1 MKKLLKTL
9 NLTSQEWSWVLY
21 DVGNS
26 AFILL
31 VTAIVPI
38 YFGSL
43 TAAAGLAEE
52 QRFAYWG
59 YGLSIATIAVA
70 LLGPIC
76 GTLADHRGFK
86 KPLFTG
92 CMLLGA
98 LGCAAL
104 GGAWSWLSF
113 LVIFVVAKIGFNAS
127 LVFYD
132 AMLPE
137 ITTESRMDNVS
148 SMGYALGYIG
158 SVIPF
163 VVCLIV
169 VLNAQGFGLTTGS
182 AMVIAFCITA
192 AWWVVCTLPLLKS
205 YRQKAYTEHTGS
217 ALTATFRRLGRTFR
231 EVRKEKHIFLYLV
244 AFFFFIDGVYTII
257 GMATTYGSSL
267 GLDSTGLLLALL
279 VTQIVA
285 FPCSILFGK
294 LSARYD
300 TGLLIK
306 VCIVCYSGITL
317 FGVFLQSL
325 WQFWVLA
332 VLVGMFQGGIQALS
346 RSYLG
351 KIIPPERSGE
361 YFGLMDIFGKGAD
374 AMGPALVAVI
384 TNLMGERTVSLFGM
398 ELRGQNIGVGF
409 LVILFAIGF
418 ILFSK
423 ADRLNKERKA
433 VKV

>member
-59 YGLSIATIAVA
+59 YGLSIATIVVA

-113 LVIFVVAKIGFNAS
+113 LVIFLVAKIGFNAS

-423 ADRLNKERKA
+423 ADRLNKVRKA

>member
-38 YFGSL
+38 YFHSL
-43 TAAAGLAEE
+43 TDAAGLTEAKYV
-52 QRFAYWG
+52 AYWG
-59 YGLSIATIAVA
+59 YATSIATIVVAVM
-70 LLGPIC
+70 GPIC

-86 KPLFTG
+86 KPIFTC

-113 LVIFVVAKIGFNAS
+113 LVIFVVAKVGFNSS

-137 ITTESRMDNVS
+137 ITTEERMDNVS

-163 VVCLIV
+163 AVCLVV
-169 VLNAQGFGLTTGS
+169 VLNAARVGLTTGT
-182 AMVIAFCITA
+182 AMVIAFCLTA
-192 AWWVVCTLPLLKS
+192 AWWVLCTLPLLKT
-205 YRQKAYTEHTGS
+205 YQQRAYAEHSGNALLGS
-217 ALTATFRRLGRTFR
+217 FRRLGRTFR

-317 FGVFLQSL
+317 FGIFLQSL

-433 VKV
+433 AKV

>member
-1 MKKLLKTL
+1 MKRLLKTL
-9 NLTSQEWSWVLY
+9 NLTMQEWSWVLY

-38 YFGSL
+38 YFHSL
-43 TAAAGLAEE
+43 TDGVGLTEA
-52 QRFAYWG
+52 QYVSYWG
-59 YGLSIATIAVA
+59 YATSIATVVVA
-70 LLGPIC
+70 LIGPIC

-86 KPLFTG
+86 KALFIG

-113 LVIFVVAKIGFNAS
+113 LVIFVVAKIGFNSS

-137 ITTESRMDNVS
+137 ITTEERMDNVS

-163 VVCLIV
+163 VACLVV
-169 VLNAQGFGLTTGS
+169 VLNASGFGLSTGT
-182 AMVIAFCITA
+182 AMVIAFCLTA
-192 AWWVVCTLPLLKS
+192 AWWILCTLPLLKA
-205 YRQKAYTEHTGS
+205 YRQRAFVEHTGNP
-217 ALTATFRRLGRTFR
+217 LTGSFRRLGKTFR
-231 EVRKEKHIFLYLV
+231 EVKQQKHIFLYMV

-257 GMATTYGSSL
+257 GMATTYVQSL

-294 LSARYD
+294 LSARFD

-306 VCIVCYSGITL
+306 VCILCYSGITL
-317 FGVFLQSL
+317 FGIFLQSL
-325 WQFWVLA
+325 WQFWMLA

-384 TNLMGERTVSLFGM
+384 TNLMGERTIHFFGT
-398 ELRGQNIGVGF
+398 ELKGQNIGVGF
-409 LVILFAIGF
+409 LVVLFAIGF
-418 ILFSK
+418 VLFTK

-433 VKV
+433 AKA

>member
-1 MKKLLKTL
+1 MKKLLKML
-9 NLTSQEWSWVLY
+9 NLTLEELHWVLY

-31 VTAIVPI
+31 VTAIMPI

-43 TAAAGLAEE
+43 TSAAGLSED

-59 YGLSIATIAVA
+59 YALSVATIIVA
-70 LLGPIC
+70 FIGPVC

-86 KPLFTG
+86 RPLFVC

-104 GGAWSWLSF
+104 GAAWSWLSF
-113 LVIFVVAKIGFNAS
+113 LVIFVVAKIGFSSS

-137 ITTESRMDNVS
+137 ITTEDRMDNVS

-163 VVCLIV
+163 VACLVV
-169 VLNAQGFGLTTGS
+169 VLNAGSFGLSTGT
-182 AMVIAFCITA
+182 AMVIAFCLTA
-192 AWWVVCTLPLLKS
+192 LWWILCTLPLLKS
-205 YRQKAYTEHTGS
+205 YRQKAFVAHAGNP
-217 ALTATFRRLGRTFR
+217 LTASFRRLANTFR
-231 EVRKEKHIFLYLV
+231 EVKQQKHIFLYMV

-279 VTQIVA
+279 VTQLVA
-285 FPCSILFGK
+285 FPFSILFGC
-294 LSARYD
+294 LSRKFD
-300 TGLLIK
+300 TALLIK
-306 VCIVCYSGITL
+306 ICIVCYSGIAL
-317 FGVFLQSL
+317 FGVFLTQL

-332 VLVGMFQGGIQALS
+332 VAVGMFQGGIQALS

-351 KIIPPERSGE
+351 KIIPPEHSGE

-374 AMGPALVAVI
+374 AMGPALVAL
-384 TNLMGERTVSLFGM
+384 TADLMGSRTVSVFGA
-398 ELRGQNIGVGF
+398 ELKGQSVGVGC
-409 LVILFAIGF
+409 LVLLFAIGF
-418 ILFSK
+418 VLLSR
-423 ADRLNKERKA
+423 ADRLNKERRTA
-433 VKV
+433 QV

>member
-1 MKKLLKTL
+1 M
-9 NLTSQEWSWVLY
+9 
-21 DVGNS
+21 
-26 AFILL
+26 
-31 VTAIVPI
+31 
-38 YFGSL
+38 
-43 TAAAGLAEE
+43 
-52 QRFAYWG
+52 
-59 YGLSIATIAVA
+59 
-70 LLGPIC
+70 
-76 GTLADHRGFK
+76 
-86 KPLFTG
+86 
-92 CMLLGA
+92 
-98 LGCAAL
+98 
-104 GGAWSWLSF
+104 
-113 LVIFVVAKIGFNAS
+113 
-127 LVFYD
+127 
-132 AMLPE
+132 
-137 ITTESRMDNVS
+137 
-148 SMGYALGYIG
+148 
-158 SVIPF
+158 
-163 VVCLIV
+163 
-169 VLNAQGFGLTTGS
+169 
-182 AMVIAFCITA
+182 
-192 AWWVVCTLPLLKS
+192 
-205 YRQKAYTEHTGS
+205 
-217 ALTATFRRLGRTFR
+217 
-231 EVRKEKHIFLYLV
+231 
-244 AFFFFIDGVYTII
+244 
-257 GMATTYGSSL
+257 
-267 GLDSTGLLLALL
+267 
-279 VTQIVA
+279 TQIVA

-317 FGVFLQSL
+317 FGIFLQSL

>member
-1 MKKLLKTL
+1 MKKLLNML
-9 NLTSQEWSWVLY
+9 NLNRQEWSWVLY
-21 DVGNS
+21 DIGNS

-43 TAAAGLAEE
+43 TAAAGLTEE
-52 QRFAYWG
+52 QRFSYWG
-59 YGLSIATIAVA
+59 YGLSVATIVVA
-70 LLGPIC
+70 LIGPIC
-76 GTLADHRGFK
+76 GTLADHKGFK
-86 KPLFTG
+86 KPLFVA
-92 CMLLGA
+92 CMLLGVV
-98 LGCAAL
+98 GCAAL

-113 LVIFVVAKIGFNAS
+113 LVIFVFAKIGFSSS

-137 ITTESRMDNVS
+137 ITTEERMDNVS

-163 VVCLIV
+163 VVCLVV
-169 VLNAQGFGLTTGS
+169 VLNAGSFGLTTGS

-192 AWWVVCTLPLLKS
+192 VWWVVCTLPLLKS
-205 YRQKAYTEHTGS
+205 YRQQAYTEYTGS
-217 ALTATFRRLGRTFR
+217 ALTASFRRLGKTFR

-257 GMATTYGSSL
+257 GMATAYGSSL

-285 FPCSILFGK
+285 FPCSIIFGK
-294 LSARYD
+294 LSARFD
-300 TGLLIK
+300 TGKLIK
-306 VCIVCYSGITL
+306 LCIICYSGITL
-317 FGVFLQSL
+317 FGVFLNSL

-332 VLVGMFQGGIQALS
+332 VLVGMFQGGVQALS

-374 AMGPALVAVI
+374 AMGPALVSLM
-384 TNLMGERTVSLFGM
+384 TTLMGEHSVRFLGA
-398 ELRGQNIGVGF
+398 ELKGQNIGVGC
-409 LVILFAIGF
+409 LVVLFIIGF
-418 ILFSK
+418 VLFTK
-423 ADRLNKERKA
+423 ADRLNKARRTA
-433 VKV
+433 KV